1 MTTVSYHILPDT
13 NGTDVDLGSSTKHFR
28 RLYASNIVTVPG
40 DPGGPGFAGSNLTAN
55 NLSVIGFSTF
65 TKSIDANSDF
75 TVAGVSTFSDNVII
89 AEQKELRLEPSGAF
103 KLYRGA
109 GGGGATNFVK
119 STFGSIS
126 VEAANAF
133 IAKVNNNKDAIAA
146 YANDRVDLYH
156 NNQIRLTTKSS
167 GVGIAGSLTVSDDL
181 HVSGISTFGGN
192 LLVDSNSAQIN
203 LKAGTSGQTGAINW
217 TFNSTGTPYSSIS
230 LPFNTRITDGFIIDG
245 DNYNVSVKTDGFV
258 KLYSGGNLRLNTNS
272 EGIYVTGKSN
282 ISGDLVVGAGGT
294 TITTTVGA
302 AASVGIGTA
311 NPAYMLDVEG
321 AINSSTDVKI
331 NGTSVLTSALDEAVA
346 MAIALG

>member
-1 MTTVSYHILPDT
+1 M
-13 NGTDVDLGSSTKHFR
+13 
-28 RLYASNIVTVPG
+28 
-40 DPGGPGFAGSNLTAN
+40 
-55 NLSVIGFSTF
+55 
-65 TKSIDANSDF
+65 
-75 TVAGVSTFSDNVII
+75 
-89 AEQKELRLEPSGAF
+89 RLEPSGAF
-103 KLYRGA
+103 KIYRGA

-133 IAKVNNNKDAIAA
+133 IAKVNNNEDAIAA

-217 TFNSTGTPYSSIS
+217 TFHTTGTPYSSIS
-230 LPFNTRITDGFIIDG
+230 LPFDTRITDGFIIDG